1 MRQLLLFWQGIPSGA
16 PWTGSMFRT
25 SSLEGAAG
33 LVWEAQLCKAG
44 CRAKLKASLLLNGA
58 AAQGLLCLPLGR
70 AQQAVERPVSLQAP
84 KKIRSGEMEMFFQ
97 YLKYDHSERVPIS
110 ANFWHGPAHVRHCQ

>member
-1 MRQLLLFWQGIPSGA
+1 
-16 PWTGSMFRT
+16 MFRT

-33 LVWEAQLCKAG
+33 LVCDAQLCKAG

-70 AQQAVERPVSLQAP
+70 AQQAVGRPVSLQAP
-84 KKIRSGEMEMFFQ
+84 KKICSGEMEMSDQ
-97 YLKYDHSERVPIS
+97 SLKYGHSERVQIS
-110 ANFWHGPAHVRHCQ
+110 VIFGMDLLM